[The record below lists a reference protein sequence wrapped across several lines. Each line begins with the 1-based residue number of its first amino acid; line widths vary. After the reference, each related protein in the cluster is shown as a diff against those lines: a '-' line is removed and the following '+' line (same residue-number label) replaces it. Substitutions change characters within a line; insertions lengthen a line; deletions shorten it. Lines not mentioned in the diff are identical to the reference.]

1 MPADAGFGSGRR
13 NGVDKV
19 LGICQTETI
28 NRLLDIADEKN
39 IVAVAKRPGL
49 RLDAVPGEQ
58 LENIILLIVGIL
70 VFVDHDEL
78 VIRL

>member
-58 LENIILLIVGIL
+58 LENIILLSVGIL